1 MSEEMSNIN
10 LSEYDLPPI
19 SVGQKITAVVT
30 KLEDKQVLVEVE
42 NCQYKCIIPIG
53 ELSNIHIDKTSEVVR
68 EGEEI
73 EVVVKKIENET
84 IILSKREVEFASA
97 WKELEKLF
105 NNKEVFEAQVS
116 EVVKGGL
123 IVNKGIR
130 CFVPASMVDNKFVE
144 DLSEYQDQVL
154 TFKVVEMDIEKRKV
168 ILSHREVVREQ
179 KAAESLKAFHN
190 VKVGEIVVGKVSRI
204 TNFGAF
210 VKIGEIEGLVHV
222 SQISHKRNVSPS
234 DVLTEGQDVSVKVLS
249 VDPET
254 KRISLSIKETEE
266 GPWELNSDKLIEGA
280 VLEGSVKRLTNF
292 GAFVEVFPGIEGL
305 VHISQISHTRIKSPH
320 EAINVG
326 DTVQV
331 KILEVNSNTKKLSL
345 SIKELLENPEADI
358 TDYEMPEEQFGGF
371 QLGELFADKLK
382 GFIK

>member
-1 MSEEMSNIN
+1 MSEEMSNVN
-10 LSEYDLPPI
+10 LSDYDLPPL
-19 SVGQKITAVVT
+19 SEGQIITAVVI

-42 NCQYKCIIPIG
+42 NCQFKCIIPIG
-53 ELSNIHIDKTSEVVR
+53 ELSNFHIEKTSDAVR

-73 EVVVKKIENET
+73 EVIVKKIENET
-84 IILSKREVEFASA
+84 IVLSK
-97 WKELEKLF
+97 KELDFSASWEELENLF
-105 NNKEVFEAQVS
+105 NNKVIFEAQVS

-130 CFVPASMVDNKFVE
+130 CFVPASMVDDKFVE
-144 DLSEYQDQVL
+144 DLSEYQDQIL
-154 TFKVVEMDIEKRKV
+154 TFKVVEMDKDKRKV

-179 KAAESLKAFHN
+179 KAVDALKAFHN
-190 VKVGEIVVGKVSRI
+190 VKVGEIVNGTVSRI

-222 SQISHKRNVSPS
+222 SQISHNRNITPS
-234 DVLTEGQDVSVKVLS
+234 DVLTEGQDVSVKILS

-254 KRISLSIKETEE
+254 KRISLSIKETEK
-266 GPWELNSDKLIEGA
+266 GPWDINSDKLSEGA
-280 VLEGSVKRLTNF
+280 VLEGTVKRLTNF

-320 EAINVG
+320 EAISVG
-326 DTVQV
+326 DLVQV
-331 KILEVNSNTKKLSL
+331 KILELNSETKKLSL
-345 SIKELLENPEADI
+345 SIKELIENPEADI

-382 GFIK
+382 GLIK